1 MADIEQGNAKDTL
14 LGVLGYIDSPFK
26 LGVVVLLALLGFSGY
41 MIHQNSAFLLAAYDK
56 NKGIPKINPSKLD
69 ETASFLIK
77 QTKADMVAIYEV
89 DVMLNTRHLLRA
101 YTKDGRDKSHDG
113 LDVGMLSQN
122 QDNNADLLSLY
133 GGSIPCGGYTRAQS
147 VIGLWYLQQGI
158 TFTCRISVPE
168 TPGIFSGQITLG
180 WKTPPTDITKIQ
192 DMLVIAASGLVKK

>member
-1 MADIEQGNAKDTL
+1 MADIDQGQLKGAFDSLLTYIDKPWKVAAIAF
-14 LGVLGYIDSPFK
+14 LGVLAFG
-26 LGVVVLLALLGFSGY
+26 GY

-56 NKGIPKINPSKLD
+56 NKGIPKINHSKVD
-69 ETASFLIK
+69 DTASFLIK
-77 QTKADMVAIYEV
+77 QTGADMVAVFEV

-113 LDVGMLSQN
+113 TDVGMLSQN

-133 GGSIPCGGYTRAQS
+133 AGSIPCGGYTRAQS
-147 VIGLWYLQQGI
+147 IIGLWYLQQGI
-158 TFTCRISVPE
+158 AFTCRISVPE

-180 WKTPPTDITKIQ
+180 WKVPPENITKVQ

>member
-1 MADIEQGNAKDTL
+1 MADLDQSQIKGAFDSL
-14 LGVLGYIDSPFK
+14 LTYIDKPWKVAAIAF
-26 LGVVVLLALLGFSGY
+26 LGILAFGGY
-41 MIHQNSAFLLAAYDK
+41 MIHQHSAFLLAAYDK
-56 NKGIPKINPSKLD
+56 NKGIPKINQSKLD

-101 YTKDGRDKSHDG
+101 YTKDGRDKSNDG

-122 QDNNADLLSLY
+122 QENNSDLLSLY
-133 GGSIPCGGYTRAQS
+133 AGSIPCGSYTRAQS

-168 TPGIFSGQITLG
+168 IPGIFSGQITLG
-180 WKTPPTDITKIQ
+180 WKTPPENITKIQ
-192 DMLVIAASGLVKK
+192 DMLLIAANGLVKK